1 MSKLT
6 IYLTDDLHDQVKS
19 QPELNVSAICQQAL
33 RDAVA
38 AKPEPTEGTRV
49 TATDLAT
56 GYTETVVIVNDYNL
70 VCDGTAYVASAGLH
84 GNGTHQLTIKG
95 RKQ

>member
-1 MSKLT
+1 LT
-6 IYLTDDLHDQVKS
+6 
-19 QPELNVSAICQQAL
+19 EICEQAL
-33 RDAVA
+33 YDAVA
-38 AKPEPTEGTRV
+38 IKPEPAEGTRV

-70 VCDGTAYVASAGLH
+70 VCDGTAYVGSANLS

-95 RKQ
+95 RKP